1 MKRHKDSERRQITLF
16 PGQSDIINDTIG
28 GLFDDP
34 HALPR
39 ALYTSGTRILT
50 VRGDVPVEHLG
61 VGDVVLTA
69 AGERI
74 CVRDLRRWSGGWHPG
89 RLGGPAPWRVW
100 PVRVRAGA
108 FAPDMP
114 RRDLLLGPD
123 HAVLAD
129 GVLIPLRALI
139 DGHAVRQVAL
149 HDVVY
154 FTLEFAMPDTLL
166 AEGLAVETHAPLL
179 PAGDAPEDVAAATRP
194 LVRSGLM
201 VEAVRAR
208 IVRRRAA

>member
-1 MKRHKDSERRQITLF
+1 MKRHENPKKELSSHGSGQADQIIDVDF
-16 PGQSDIINDTIG
+16 GF
-28 GLFDDP
+28 FDNP
-34 HALPR
+34 HVLPR
-39 ALYTSGTRILT
+39 ALYTVGTRIAT
-50 VRGDVPVEHLG
+50 VRGEVPVEHLG
-61 VGDVVLTA
+61 VGDVVLTP

-74 CVRDLRRWSGGWHPG
+74 CVRELRRWSGEWRPG
-89 RLGGPAPWRVW
+89 RLGGPAPWAVW

-108 FAPDMP
+108 FGPDMP

-139 DGHAVRQVAL
+139 DGHAVRQVAQR
-149 HDVVY
+149 DIVY
-154 FTLEFAMPDTLL
+154 FTLKFAMPDTLL
-166 AEGLAVETHAPLL
+166 AEGLAVETHAPSLL
-179 PAGDAPEDVAAATRP
+179 EGDDPEEVAAPTHPR
-194 LVRSGLM
+194 VRSGLM